1 MKINKN
7 IGLTILLATL
17 AMGSYAQSKG
27 QLADEIIAKVDN
39 YIVLK
44 SELEGAHQQALANG
58 NYSADLKCQIFSQ
71 LITQKLMIAKAEI
84 DSVLVSPERVDANLD
99 DRMRMIIQQTGGS
112 EEQLEAYYGKSLQQI
127 RSEVR
132 DDVKEQLVVREMQSH
147 ITGDINVTPAEI
159 KKFFNNIPK
168 DSIPFFSTEVQV
180 GQIVRIPEVGK
191 PQMDAAYQKLIAL
204 RSRIENGEN
213 FETLARE
220 YSQGPSGRSG
230 GNLGFV
236 KRGAMVPEYEAGALA
251 LKAGELSDPIESE
264 FGVHLIQMIERR
276 GNEYNSRHILM
287 QPAPSV
293 SDIQV
298 STDYL
303 DSLRTLIVN
312 DSMAFEKVAK
322 ENSDDKYTGANCGYF
337 MDGSGAS
344 QISVENL
351 DPVIYLTITDSLSI
365 GEISDPMYFR
375 TDDGKDAVRIIYYK
389 SKVKPHEAN
398 LEQDWQKIQAAT
410 LNEKK
415 NSILSKWFIDARED
429 VFIDID
435 KTYDHCNILRN

>member
-1 MKINKN
+1 
-7 IGLTILLATL
+7 
-17 AMGSYAQSKG
+17 
-27 QLADEIIAKVDN
+27 
-39 YIVLK
+39 
-44 SELEGAHQQALANG
+44 
-58 NYSADLKCQIFSQ
+58 
-71 LITQKLMIAKAEI
+71 
-84 DSVLVSPERVDANLD
+84 
-99 DRMRMIIQQTGGS
+99 
-112 EEQLEAYYGKSLQQI
+112 
-127 RSEVR
+127 
-132 DDVKEQLVVREMQSH
+132 
-147 ITGDINVTPAEI
+147 
-159 KKFFNNIPK
+159 
-168 DSIPFFSTEVQV
+168 
-180 GQIVRIPEVGK
+180 
-191 PQMDAAYQKLIAL
+191 MDAAYQKLIAL